1 MDVVQTIL
9 LAINIIL
16 DIIIL
21 IGIIASSKKII
32 KASRL

>member
-9 LAINIIL
+9 LAINIIF

-21 IGIIASSKKII
+21 IGIIASRKK
-32 KASRL
+32 

>member
-9 LAINIIL
+9 LAINIIF

-21 IGIIASSKKII
+21 IGIIASSKK
-32 KASRL
+32 